1 MTFSWKWL
9 VASALLC
16 LTVGAALTH
25 RYYRAEVET
34 LERALVAAEADAK
47 ATRAAS
53 AAKSAALER
62 LEVHYKK
69 MEKDLSDALRANPGW
84 ASERVPDAVF
94 DSLFGT
100 DSAGP
105 SR

>member
-1 MTFSWKWL
+1 MTLSWKWL
-9 VASALLC
+9 VVAALLC
-16 LTVGAALTH
+16 LVAGAGLTS

-47 ATRAAS
+47 AIRAAS

-62 LEVHYKK
+62 LDVHYKK
-69 MEKDLSDALRANPGW
+69 MEKDLSDALQANPGW
-84 ASERVPDAVF
+84 ANERVPDAVF